1 LGYFWAGLAICPDK
15 IFRVLYSA
23 IILNGGPEDQW
34 SVVQMRIG
42 FCLLTI
48 QNLRINSNMSRR
60 ENLMSDKYLD
70 QLLAEKEKIIL
81 VTRQHWLFLLG
92 QIAPEL
98 ALIFLVIVAT
108 SAAWITWTAVAALG
122 YLLLILPL
130 ISLGRDVLIW
140 RSNKHV
146 VTTRRVIHMSGVWSK
161 NVTDSSLEKVNDV
174 KMEQS
179 ALGRLFTYGDIEI
192 LTASEFGV
200 NRFTHI
206 ADPIE
211 LKTAMLNAKA
221 DLDKD
226 DGSAGVMDVPKLIAE
241 LGKLNEQGLLTETEF
256 KAKKAEL
263 LAKL

>member
-1 LGYFWAGLAICPDK
+1 
-15 IFRVLYSA
+15 
-23 IILNGGPEDQW
+23 
-34 SVVQMRIG
+34 
-42 FCLLTI
+42 
-48 QNLRINSNMSRR
+48 
-60 ENLMSDKYLD
+60 MSDNYLD
-70 QLLAEKEKIIL
+70 QLLSDNEKILL

-98 ALIFLVIVAT
+98 ALILLILVAVSAT
-108 SAAWITWTAVAALG
+108 WATLPNAGFSTLG

-130 ISLGRDVLIW
+130 ISLVRDLLIW
-140 RSNKHV
+140 SNNKHV
-146 VTTRRVIHMSGVWSK
+146 VSSRRVIHMSGVWSK

-179 ALGRLFTYGDIEI
+179 ALGRVFGYGDIEI

-206 ADPIE
+206 AKPIA

-221 DLDKD
+221 KLDNGEIGTGAVD
-226 DGSAGVMDVPKLIAE
+226 IPKLIAE
-241 LGKLNEQGLLTETEF
+241 LGNLHEQGTLTDAEF
-256 KAKKAEL
+256 SQKKAEL